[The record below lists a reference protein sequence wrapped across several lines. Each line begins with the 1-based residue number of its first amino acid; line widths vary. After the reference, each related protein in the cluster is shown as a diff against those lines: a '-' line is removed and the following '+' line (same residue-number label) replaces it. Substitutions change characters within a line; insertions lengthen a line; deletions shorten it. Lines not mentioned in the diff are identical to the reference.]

1 MLKENNVIESS
12 SVTEYNTVV
21 IESKALFKNEN
32 AIRIIHGNE
41 IYTLRITKGNKLILT
56 K

>member
-1 MLKENNVIESS
+1 MKPSS
-12 SVTEYNTVV
+12 STEYNGVV
-21 IESKALFKNEN
+21 IESKELFKNDN
-32 AIRIIHGNE
+32 SVRIVHGNE